1 VWEGAMN
8 DLTARAK
15 KGVHILEQAIIELLK
30 QHLDGLTN
38 CAIAKILEI
47 DSDQEGRQK
56 NYVSWS
62 LLGRLMKQSLV
73 TRTKNA
79 DGKHVLYRANV

>member
-38 CAIAKILEI
+38 YAIAKILEI
-47 DSDQEGRQK
+47 DSDQEVGIK
-56 NYVSWS
+56 IVY
-62 LLGRLMKQSLV
+62 LGRFS
-73 TRTKNA
+73 
-79 DGKHVLYRANV
+79 DD